1 MDAAETLAGL
11 FAGKTVAEQKALLA
25 QLERAGAV
33 MYRAFAANE
42 PDEAVR
48 AALETAAKRE
58 EENAEV
64 LEGQLSG

>member
-1 MDAAETLAGL
+1 MDPAETLAKL
-11 FAGKTVAEQKALLA
+11 FAGKTVEEQKELLA
-25 QLERAGAV
+25 QLERAGAA

-48 AALETAAKRE
+48 VALEAAAKRE
-58 EENAEV
+58 EDNAEV

>member
-1 MDAAETLAGL
+1 MDAAETLTQL
-11 FAGKTVAEQKALLA
+11 FAGKTVEEQKELLA
-25 QLERAGAV
+25 QLERAGAA

-48 AALETAAKRE
+48 VALEAAAKRE
-58 EENAEV
+58 EDNAEV

>member
-11 FAGKTVAEQKALLA
+11 FAGKTVAEQKSLLA

-33 MYRAFAANE
+33 MYRSFA
-42 PDEAVR
+42 EAETDPAKKEALL
-48 AALETAAKRE
+48 AAARKE

-64 LEGQLSG
+64 LEGQAGG